1 MNSQV
6 LKPISEK
13 AEQKKKVGEII
24 ETIKIITK
32 KQTQAE
38 LNEELFQEIYDNRA
52 PSKEK
57 KEYTKIKELVKAGAD
72 INAFDDKWHGETPL
86 MSAAVE
92 GNIDLVKVL
101 LELGA
106 NVNTNKKKYDNVLYY
121 LCSNFLNGCYPEH
134 YEIVNEL
141 IKNKVNVN
149 MADNHGCTPL
159 MLNVMYGGL
168 FIRELIKAGANV
180 NVTDNMN
187 NSILDYAVDNDSME
201 DIIDLINA
209 GVKVEERAILTAANN
224 GKLEFVKVLKKR
236 KKVQD
241 KINKKLLT
249 AFENEQMDLVKEY
262 LKEGANIDT
271 KYKNGWTPLMYAVAN
286 NETYLVKQLI
296 NLGADIYIKDKNNL
310 SPLDIAKMSNFEDM
324 EMEKILTDKI
334 KKENPKYLE
343 ENKNDDDDLPF

>member
-1 MNSQV
+1 M
-6 LKPISEK
+6 
-13 AEQKKKVGEII
+13 
-24 ETIKIITK
+24 TK
-32 KQTQAE
+32 TQAE

-52 PSKEK
+52 PSREK
-57 KEYTKIKELVKAGAD
+57 QDFPKIRELVKAGAD

-106 NVNTNKKKYDNVLYY
+106 DVNINKKKYDNVLYY
-121 LCSNFLNGCYPEH
+121 LCSNFYDGCYPEH

-141 IKNKVNVN
+141 IKHKVNVN
-149 MADNHGCTPL
+149 MADNYGCTPL
-159 MLNVMYGGL
+159 MLNVMQGGL
-168 FIRELIKAGANV
+168 FIRELIKAGADV

-187 NSILDYAVDNDSME
+187 NSILDCAVDNDSIE

-209 GVKVEERAILTAANN
+209 GVKVEEHAILNAANN
-224 GKLEFVKVLKKR
+224 GNFEFVKLLRKR

-241 KINKKLLT
+241 KLQKKLNKKLLI
-249 AFENEQMDLVKEY
+249 AFKKGNLNEENKNNGVLSNEFVECINNGGDI
-262 LKEGANIDT
+262 NS

-310 SPLDIAKMSNFEDM
+310 SPLGIAKTSNFEDM